1 MLPVLEVAA
10 DEAGFCACPSA
21 ATTAPT
27 RTMAP
32 AIMNR
37 CCIMPPRRVI
47 YHFTRMPSRSNTR
60 HLILFDIDGTLVLTG
75 GAGLRAMNR
84 ACEDVVGHG
93 KALDGIP
100 VAGRTDWSILE
111 DVMRLHDR
119 ALDAGL
125 FEDLRVRY
133 VMHLRDEIERP
144 GTGAK
149 AVMPGIRELL
159 DALQERSD
167 VALGLLTG
175 NFLEGARIKLEH
187 FDLWRYFRCGAFGDD
202 SSDRNTLV
210 PVAIARAR
218 ACGIGG
224 LGPEDVIVVGDT
236 PHDIACALA
245 VGATPVGVAT
255 GSYSV
260 ERLRDSGGTIVF

>member
-1 MLPVLEVAA
+1 MASRRAA
-10 DEAGFCACPSA
+10 
-21 ATTAPT
+21 
-27 RTMAP
+27 
-32 AIMNR
+32 
-37 CCIMPPRRVI
+37 
-47 YHFTRMPSRSNTR
+47 R

-84 ACEDVVGHG
+84 AMEDVVGHG
-93 KALDGIP
+93 KALEGIP

-111 DVMRLHDR
+111 DAMRAHDMTLGP
-119 ALDAGL
+119 ALFA
-125 FEDLRVRY
+125 DLRRRY
-133 VMHLRDEIERP
+133 VAHLRDEIEHP
-144 GTGAK
+144 GTGTK

-159 DALQERSD
+159 DALQARSD

-175 NFLEGARIKLEH
+175 NFVDGARIKLEH

-202 SSDRNTLV
+202 ASDRNALV
-210 PVAIARAR
+210 PVAIERAR

-260 ERLRDSGGTIVF
+260 ERLRDSGGTIVFTDLSDTDTFIKLLNAR